1 MDQDLPQQVQ
11 AGTLNK
17 SNHFEEESDD
27 GEIKNPS
34 ARTPSHTSHERKC
47 NRTHKR
53 VATKRLGEIEQYEL
67 IKDVSTKDMIV
78 SDVNDTETSSFGV
91 INSENEVKDQ
101 FFIVIQGGSQIAR
114 ILFGFQE
121 NRVNRGLI

>member
-1 MDQDLPQQVQ
+1 
-11 AGTLNK
+11 
-17 SNHFEEESDD
+17 
-27 GEIKNPS
+27 
-34 ARTPSHTSHERKC
+34 
-47 NRTHKR
+47 
-53 VATKRLGEIEQYEL
+53 
-67 IKDVSTKDMIV
+67 MIV